1 MTSAAPSQDLRARGR
16 TGLQTWLI
24 GSFIA
29 MGAVASLLVLL
40 VLLPTLES
48 SVVSA
53 ATDRVALATTN
64 SLKILSADTGSG
76 LSFTEADAMDYATRA
91 ASEVHGAARLVD
103 SQGVFTYSA
112 GRASLTNAFDPTDF
126 GPEAKALQATDPGE
140 PVRPR
145 VAEQPDGSR
154 IIFSAVGVTHAG
166 AQFGVLEVAVPV
178 PKPTAEIAV
187 LQRRIILAVITV
199 LLLASL
205 MGLALSRVLG
215 RRIGRVART
224 AAALSSGDMSA
235 RAPEASPREVAMLA
249 GGLNSMADRIESLLG
264 TVTGERDR
272 ARSLVAGL
280 AEGVVMVDLRD
291 EVLVSNDAAMRMLGV
306 GAGPNAMWGELSPV
320 ITDVVHSTRT
330 AGRAVDGIEFTT
342 PDGGAIAVTSV
353 LLAEP
358 PGTVV
363 LTLRDVT
370 SERALERTR
379 RDLVANVSHELK
391 TPVAAIRGFLELM
404 EDERMDP
411 AARREFLGLMDIEA
425 ARLQR
430 LVDEQMQLAR
440 LDSGGL
446 PMDMQPMDLGTLVRE
461 ASRPREVLAAKE
473 GIRLVVEAPGPVPME
488 GDSARLEQVLL
499 ILLDNAMRHTPAG
512 GTITVRV
519 HVNGGDALLDVAD
532 TGEGI
537 PPEAR
542 VSIFDRFYRADPSR
556 EAGGRAGAGLG
567 LAIAR
572 GIVVAHGG
580 EIDVDSAP
588 GPGARFLIRLPRD
601 PR

>member
-1 MTSAAPSQDLRARGR
+1 VSVRGR

-29 MGAVASLLVLL
+29 VGAVASLLVLL

-53 ATDRVALATTN
+53 ATDRVSLATTN
-64 SLKILSADTGSG
+64 SLKGLSELPGSG
-76 LSFTEADAMDYATRA
+76 LSVSEGDAKDFSAAA
-91 ASEVHGAARLVD
+91 ASAVKGAARFVGAD
-103 SQGVFTYSA
+103 GVAYPA
-112 GRASLTNAFDPTDF
+112 GDPTIVATFDPTDY
-126 GPEAKALQATDPGE
+126 GPEAKALQATNPGE

-154 IIFSAVGVTHAG
+154 IVYSAVGVTHLG
-166 AQFGVLEVAVPV
+166 AEVGVLEVAVPV
-178 PKPTAEIAV
+178 PRPTEEIAV

-199 LLLASL
+199 LVLATL
-205 MGLALSRVLG
+205 AGLALSRVLG

-224 AAALSSGDMSA
+224 AAALSGGDMSA
-235 RAPEASPREVAMLA
+235 RAPAASPREVATLA
-249 GGLNSMADRIESLLG
+249 DGLNRMAERVEGLLG
-264 TVTGERDR
+264 QVTGERDR
-272 ARSLVAGL
+272 ASALVAGL
-280 AEGVVMVDLRD
+280 AEGVVMVDPSD
-291 EVLVSNDAAMRMLGV
+291 EVLITNEAASRMLGV
-306 GAGPNAMWGELSPV
+306 SEGRDAVHGDLGPVLA
-320 ITDVVHSTRT
+320 DVVHRTRT
-330 AGRAVDGIEFTT
+330 GAQAVDGVEVTT
-342 PDGGAIAVTSV
+342 PDGGAIAVASV
-353 LLAEP
+353 PLTEP

-411 AARREFLGLMDIEA
+411 AARREFLGLMDAEA

-430 LVDEQMQLAR
+430 LVDEQLQLAR

-446 PMDMQPMDLGTLVRE
+446 PMHMEPMDLGALARE
-461 ASRPREVLAAKE
+461 AARPRQVLGEKE
-473 GIRLVVEAPGPVPME
+473 GLALRVDAPGPVPMD
-488 GDSARLEQVLL
+488 GDPARLEQVLL

-512 GTITVRV
+512 GTITVRADV
-519 HVNGGDALLDVAD
+519 DGGDAVLEVVD

-537 PPEAR
+537 GPEAIDS
-542 VSIFDRFYRADPSR
+542 VFDRFYRADPSR
-556 EAGGRAGAGLG
+556 EAASRTGAGLG

-572 GIVVAHGG
+572 GIVLAHGG
-580 EIDVDSAP
+580 EITVQSQP
-588 GPGARFLIRLPRD
+588 GEGARFVVRLPRD
-601 PR
+601 HR

>member
-1 MTSAAPSQDLRARGR
+1 MSARGR

-53 ATDRVALATTN
+53 ATDRVSLATTE
-64 SLKILSADTGSG
+64 SLKELSDVPGTG
-76 LSFTEADAMDYATRA
+76 LAFTEAEAKRYAAEAATEVKGGARYVDADGVVYPAGVPELIAT
-91 ASEVHGAARLVD
+91 
-103 SQGVFTYSA
+103 
-112 GRASLTNAFDPTDF
+112 FDPTDY
-126 GPEAKALQATDPGE
+126 GPEAKALQAANPGE

-145 VAEQPDGSR
+145 IAEQSDGSR
-154 IIFSAVGVTHAG
+154 IIYSAVGVTHLG
-166 AQFGVLEVAVPV
+166 YDVGVLEVAVPV
-178 PKPTAEIAV
+178 PRPTQEIGV

-199 LLLASL
+199 LVLATL
-205 MGLALSRVLG
+205 AGLALSRVLG

-224 AAALSSGDMSA
+224 AAALSGGDMSA
-235 RAPEASPREVAMLA
+235 RAPEAAPREVATLA
-249 GGLNSMADRIESLLG
+249 DGLNRMAERVEGLLG
-264 TVTGERDR
+264 QVTGERDR
-272 ARSLVAGL
+272 ARALVAGL
-280 AEGVVMVDLRD
+280 AEGVVMVDPDD
-291 EVLVSNDAAMRMLGV
+291 EVLVANEAASRMLGV
-306 GAGPNAMWGELSPV
+306 GPGRDAVRGDLGPVLA
-320 ITDVVHSTRT
+320 DVVRRTRAGTRAIDGVEIDT
-330 AGRAVDGIEFTT
+330 A
-342 PDGGAIAVTSV
+342 DGGAIAVASV
-353 LLAEP
+353 PLSEP

-411 AARREFLGLMDIEA
+411 GARREFLGLMDTEA

-430 LVDEQMQLAR
+430 LVDEQLQLAR

-446 PMDMQPMDLGTLVRE
+446 PMEMQSMDLAALARE
-461 ASRPREVLAAKE
+461 ASRPRQVLGEKE
-473 GIRLVVEAPGPVPME
+473 GIALRVEAPGPVPLD
-488 GDSARLEQVLL
+488 GDPARLEQVLL
-499 ILLDNAMRHTPAG
+499 ILLDNAMRHTPEG
-512 GTITVRV
+512 GTITVHARV
-519 HVNGGDALLDVAD
+519 EGADAVLEVAD

-537 PPEAR
+537 PQDALPS
-542 VSIFDRFYRADPSR
+542 VFDRFYRVDPSR
-556 EAGGRAGAGLG
+556 EAGERTGAGLG

-572 GIVVAHGG
+572 GMVRAHGG
-580 EIDVDSAP
+580 EITVQSTP
-588 GPGARFLIRLPRD
+588 GEGTCFTVRLPRD
-601 PR
+601 HR